1 MTQTEPIPP
10 NSPPDLP
17 PKSEWINWKLRL
29 MPLCW
34 GGSFVAGR
42 AAVQAADPLNVA
54 FCRYGI
60 ATLLLLLL
68 TWRVEGG
75 LPALKSRQ
83 IPGILL
89 LGLTGVFGY
98 NLLFFLALEQ
108 VSASRAALV
117 ITTNPAFIAL
127 GAAWL
132 YRERLSWQ
140 KLLGIG
146 AALAGAAIVISRGDW
161 ALIWS
166 GGVTL
171 GDLYLL
177 GGIAT
182 WTAYSLLGKAVM
194 RSLSP
199 LAATTYACLVGTP
212 LLLIPAL
219 GANLITALP
228 QFSLAAWGSTLYLAI
243 LGTVLPFWWYYEGM
257 QAIGAAK
264 AAIYITFVPVVAVL
278 LAALL
283 LGEVLTGAIAV
294 GGLLVVA
301 GILLVN
307 RG

>member
-1 MTQTEPIPP
+1 
-10 NSPPDLP
+10 
-17 PKSEWINWKLRL
+17 
-29 MPLCW
+29 MPFCW
-34 GGSFVAGR
+34 GGAFVAGR
-42 AAVQAADPLNVA
+42 AAVQTVDPLNVA
-54 FCRYGI
+54 FCRYGL

-68 TWRVEGG
+68 TWQVEGG
-75 LPALKSRQ
+75 LPALKPRQ
-83 IPGILL
+83 LPGLLL

-98 NLLFFLALEQ
+98 NVLFFLALEQ

-132 YRERLSWQ
+132 YQESLSGR

-146 AALAGAAIVISRGDW
+146 SALAGAAIVISRGDLT
-161 ALIWS
+161 LIWS
-166 GGVTL
+166 EGLTV

-182 WTAYSLLGKAVM
+182 WTAYSLLGKVVM

-199 LAATTYACLVGTP
+199 LAATTYACLIGTP
-212 LLLIPAL
+212 LLLVPAL
-219 GANLITALP
+219 RAGLLTALP
-228 QFSLAAWGSTLYLAI
+228 QFSAAAWGSIVYLAA

-257 QAIGAAK
+257 QAIGTAK

-278 LAALL
+278 LAALF
-283 LGEVLTGAIAV
+283 LGETLTGAIAL